1 MSLSLVLGPMWA
13 GKSSYILGKIRRYR
27 AIGWNV
33 MSITSSLDERYG
45 NQVISNHDLDSL
57 AAVAVSNLVPLLED
71 GTYKSSRLIVLEES
85 QFFPDLL
92 EFVLTAVEKDEK
104 HVLCVGLDGD
114 SNRRPFGQ
122 ILQLIPY
129 CDTVEKITSLC
140 ADCGDGTP
148 ALFSFRRSSSGQ
160 AQEQIAVGAAQQ
172 YKPLC
177 RKHYLLECQQTQSN
191 APGALAGV

>member
-1 MSLSLVLGPMWA
+1 
-13 GKSSYILGKIRRYR
+13 
-27 AIGWNV
+27 

-45 NQVISNHDLDSL
+45 NQVISNHDRDSL
-57 AAVAVSNLVPLLED
+57 AAVAVSKLIPLLED
-71 GTYKSSRLIVLEES
+71 ETYKSSRLIVLEES

-92 EFVLTAVEKDEK
+92 EFVLAAVEKDGK

-114 SNRRPFGQ
+114 SNRKPFGQ

-129 CDTVEKITSLC
+129 CDSVEKITSLC

-148 ALFSFRRSSSGQ
+148 ALFSFRKSAVQ
-160 AQEQIAVGAAQQ
+160 QQQQIAVGAAQQ

-177 RKHYLLECQQTQSN
+177 RKHYLLECQQMQNN
-191 APGALAGV
+191 AHGVVAGV